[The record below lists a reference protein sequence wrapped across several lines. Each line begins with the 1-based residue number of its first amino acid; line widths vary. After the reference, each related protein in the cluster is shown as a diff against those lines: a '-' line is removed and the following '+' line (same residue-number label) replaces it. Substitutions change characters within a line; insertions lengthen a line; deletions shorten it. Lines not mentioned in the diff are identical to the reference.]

1 MVEAKDTEPECPCGS
16 DRSYTVCCGRPAITE
31 GGRRDEAPEVRVL
44 YAEAQEAANDDRFI
58 HALTACRE
66 ILRQVPMHYGA
77 IRLAMAIPNPLRVF
91 SGEELQEL
99 VTRGLAAYPDDLD
112 MQCDAADLYVARGQM
127 DRADQLLRTV
137 LQEQPLHFRAHLGLG
152 NLARQRHQLDLAEY
166 HYRQAFYQRQFA
178 PRVLN
183 ELGGVLSALG
193 RKHEAEHYFRV
204 ALAQAP
210 DDPVTLIN
218 WCRMEES
225 RGDLPKAWRLLEMA
239 RKNSGDGAGVGI
251 TEAVLHRRENNYKQA
266 LLALEGVDLDKL
278 DGTAKAAYGFER
290 GAILDRMGLHDQAF
304 ECIAGANTIKE
315 NELGFRYD
323 ADKHAAEADRLRL
336 AFTSKRMKSLEKGRP
351 AGEGE
356 EQPVFICGFTR
367 SGTSMVEQILS
378 AHSRICG
385 GDELPFI
392 YDLAT
397 NAGRLLN
404 TEATFPDCLFADSA
418 PGQAPPLQLLRQ
430 RYLSRL
436 RLTSVLEPGVR
447 KFTDKMPMNEL
458 HLGLI
463 HGLFPESK
471 IIHVVRHPLDAV
483 LSTFFTDATHGGNC
497 GYDLLSAARHYRLL
511 LEMTEH
517 YRRKLGIDFLRV
529 RYEDVVQDIRK
540 QTVRMLEHLEEQLED
555 ACLRF
560 HENPRYSRTASYA
573 QVTEELYDTSVYRYR
588 KYRKHLK
595 PIIPELESSIKLLGY
610 KL

>member
-1 MVEAKDTEPECPCGS
+1 
-16 DRSYTVCCGRPAITE
+16 
-31 GGRRDEAPEVRVL
+31 
-44 YAEAQEAANDDRFI
+44 
-58 HALTACRE
+58 
-66 ILRQVPMHYGA
+66 
-77 IRLAMAIPNPLRVF
+77 
-91 SGEELQEL
+91 
-99 VTRGLAAYPDDLD
+99 D

-278 DGTAKAAYGFER
+278 DGTAKAACGFER
-290 GAILDRMGLHDQAF
+290 GAILDRMGLHGQAF
-304 ECIAGANTIKE
+304 ECIAGANSIKE
-315 NELGFRYD
+315 NELGFGYD
-323 ADKHAAEADRLRL
+323 ADKHASEADRLRL

-351 AGEGE
+351 AVEGE

-404 TEATFPDCLFADSA
+404 TEAMFPDCLFADSA

-529 RYEDVVQDIRK
+529 RYEDVVRDIRK